1 MTTIR
6 QGLIDF
12 WKLIWGEKTRISSS
26 LPLLFWFGV
35 FFCFILFP
43 FFLVD
48 VGLDSYLDT
57 KKSLEKKDLFKKLNN
72 RLELLLQYGNS
83 RHYYHAVLKRIV
95 DLAEKTS
102 NPTAYL
108 QRALAHLKKRN
119 PGVFRF
125 IVWDDKGRIIDNL
138 TDEKSYKYIIKTMY
152 DAFAL
157 ASKDILENYPGNPGA
172 LTQIDKKINLLRSY
186 LGAFFIQE
194 RMNLP
199 FLRGI
204 LGECIMASSL
214 PERSHFW
221 YRVNDRFGI
230 FVNIHSEAI
239 ESNNYFKKIITGLNR
254 DTSGIKCGMA
264 ELIRDRKVFT
274 DKVVPFKRELLIE
287 LGKFAGTSESEVETS
302 NQLLVI
308 KPITPFVLGFCTIP
322 TKGNL
327 IEKKETRYRILAGTS
342 IAFAL
347 VGILAA
353 YIIFKSG
360 FFSIRWKL
368 AVLFIYAN
376 GLPLLILG
384 FLGFDYM
391 QQVRMQLLD
400 RAQNQIS
407 DLLKEFDSKFV
418 RILQRFE
425 NEANQIRG
433 RINQK
438 FADEKI
444 TETDFTNFEDEIMK
458 LRPNDLIVAD
468 NVGKFKIFR
477 CSGRRADK
485 FISNMA
491 QGLLEFA
498 NEKEYVPFVKFNE
511 DMKNRDGKIK
521 AQTLMSNKAIVFD
534 EVLSKTNKIAVQ
546 QMGSEERFYYW
557 AFIGNEIKRQFDYL
571 CMVSW
576 SQHYLQEVYLQEF
589 LDSYNQNAHGI
600 KLFAMVETNG
610 VTYPESNT
618 GLEIDTLFRQVF
630 NLKVVRSDAVR
641 IGDDHFVAYGSVGK
655 MMNKVAMIGI
665 FPGRI
670 VDDHIT
676 SIKFRLV
683 IFAMLSVFMTT
694 GIGML
699 LARQFLEPVKE
710 LENGVKAIGE
720 QNFRYRI
727 PISGADE
734 FGHLGG
740 VFNRAI
746 ESLED
751 LEVAKIVQENLFPS
765 EPMVQGNLEVFGRSV
780 SMTRLG
786 GDYYD
791 YFNIDNDYA
800 GVLMGDV
807 AGHGVPA
814 ALLMAMAKASVLL
827 ADDAQRH
834 SPGFLLEALHKV
846 IYRVKSSK
854 IKRMMTCQYFAI
866 NTGDG
871 SFKFANAG
879 HCFPALIKNRGRSI
893 EQLKQVGTPLG
904 ITKKAKYK
912 EEQLNLE
919 EGDIVL
925 LYTDGIIESKN
936 RDGLELGFERFE
948 QLVLDSYDDNLE
960 NFYQKIFDGY
970 LHWTPTAED
979 DITMILF
986 RYQSK
991 GLKE

>member
-1 MTTIR
+1 MATIR
-6 QGLIDF
+6 QGFKDF
-12 WKLIWGEKTRISSS
+12 WQLIWGEKTRISSS

-48 VGLDSYLDT
+48 VGLDSYLET
-57 KKSLEKKDLFKKLNN
+57 KKSLEKKDLFKKLNS

-83 RHYYHAVLKRIV
+83 RHYYHAVIKRIV

-102 NPTAYL
+102 DPAAYL
-108 QRALAHLKKRN
+108 KRALAHLKKRN

-125 IVWDDKGRIIDNL
+125 IVWDDKGRTIDYL
-138 TDEKSYKYIIKTMY
+138 TDEKSYKYIVKTMY

-172 LTQIDKKINLLRSY
+172 LSQIDKKINLLRSY

-230 FVNIHSEAI
+230 FANIHSEAI
-239 ESNNYFKKIITGLNR
+239 ESNDYLKKIIIGLNR
-254 DTSGIKCGMA
+254 DSSGIKCGMA

-274 DKVVPFKRELLIE
+274 DKAVPFKRELLIE

-302 NQLLVI
+302 NQLLVV

-327 IEKKETRYRILAGTS
+327 IDKKEARCRILAGAAITLS
-342 IAFAL
+342 LAVIFA
-347 VGILAA
+347 V

-407 DLLKEFDSKFV
+407 DLIKEFDSRFV
-418 RILQRFE
+418 SILQRFE
-425 NEANQIRG
+425 NQANQIRR

-438 FADEKI
+438 FADEKV
-444 TETDFTNFEDEIMK
+444 TEKDFTNFEDEIMK
-458 LRPNDLIVAD
+458 LKPTELILAD
-468 NVGKFKIFR
+468 KLGKFKIFR
-477 CSGRRADK
+477 CTGRRADK
-485 FISNMA
+485 FISSMA
-491 QGLLEFA
+491 HGLLEFA
-498 NEKEYVPFVKFNE
+498 NENDYVPFIKFSE
-511 DMKNRDGKIK
+511 DMKNRGDKIK
-521 AQTLMSNKAIVFD
+521 AQSIISSKAIVFD
-534 EVLSKTNKIAVQ
+534 EILSKTNKIAVQ
-546 QMGSEERFYYW
+546 QMASEEHFYYW
-557 AFIGNEIKRQFDYL
+557 AFIGNEIKRKFDYL

-589 LDSYNQNAHGI
+589 IESYNQNAHGI

-610 VTYPESNT
+610 VSYPEFNT
-618 GLEIDTLFRQVF
+618 GTEINNLFRQVF
-630 NLKVVRSDAVR
+630 NLKVVKSDAVP
-641 IGDDHFVAYGSVGK
+641 IGDKHFVAYGSVGK

-665 FPGRI
+665 FPGQI
-670 VDDHIT
+670 VENHIAT
-676 SIKFRLV
+676 IKLRLV

-694 GIGML
+694 GIGIL

-734 FGHLGG
+734 FGHLVG

-751 LEVAKIVQENLFPS
+751 LEVAKIVQENLFPP
-765 EPMVQGNLEVFGRSV
+765 EPMIQGGLEVFGRSV

-791 YFNIDNDYA
+791 YFSIDNDYA

-827 ADDAQRH
+827 ADETQRH
-834 SPGFLLEALHKV
+834 SPAFLLEALHKV

-871 SFKFANAG
+871 TFKFANAG
-879 HCFPALIKNRGRSI
+879 HCFPVLIKSRGRSI

-904 ITKKAKYK
+904 ITKKVKYK
-912 EEQLNLE
+912 EEQLKLE
-919 EGDIVL
+919 DGDIVL

-948 QLVLDSYDDNLE
+948 QLALDSYDDNLE
-960 NFYQKIFDGY
+960 KFYQKIFDDY
-970 LHWTPTAED
+970 LRWTPTAED

-986 RYQSK
+986 RYKSQ
-991 GLKE
+991 GMKE

>member
-6 QGLIDF
+6 QGLKDF

-26 LPLLFWFGV
+26 LPLIFWFGV

-57 KKSLEKKDLFKKLNN
+57 KKSLEKKDLFKKLNS

-83 RHYYHAVLKRIV
+83 RHYYHAVVKRIV

-102 NPTAYL
+102 DPAAYL
-108 QRALAHLKKRN
+108 KRALTHLKKRN

-125 IVWDDKGRIIDNL
+125 IVWDDKGRTIDNL
-138 TDEKSYKYIIKTMY
+138 TDEKSYKYIVKTMY

-172 LTQIDKKINLLRSY
+172 LSQIDKKINLLRSY

-239 ESNNYFKKIITGLNR
+239 ESNDYFKKIITGLNR
-254 DTSGIKCGMA
+254 DCSGITCGMA

-274 DKVVPFKRELLIE
+274 DKAVQFKRELLIE

-302 NQLLVI
+302 NQLLVV

-327 IEKKETRYRILAGTS
+327 IDKKEARYRILAGAAITFS
-342 IAFAL
+342 
-347 VGILAA
+347 LAA
-353 YIIFKSG
+353 IFVAYVIFKSG

-368 AVLFIYAN
+368 AALFIYAN

-407 DLLKEFDSKFV
+407 DLLKEFDSRFV
-418 RILQRFE
+418 SILQRFE
-425 NEANQIRG
+425 NQANQIRR

-438 FADEKI
+438 FADEKV
-444 TETDFTNFEDEIMK
+444 TEKDFTNFEDEIVK
-458 LRPNDLIVAD
+458 LRPNDLILAD
-468 NVGKFKIFR
+468 KLGKFKIFR

-485 FISNMA
+485 FISSMA

-498 NEKEYVPFVKFNE
+498 NENDYVPFIKFNE

-521 AQTLMSNKAIVFD
+521 AQSIMSSKAIVFD
-534 EVLSKTNKIAVQ
+534 EILSKTNKIAVQ

-557 AFIGNEIKRQFDYL
+557 AFVGNEIKRKLDYL
-571 CMVSW
+571 CMISW

-610 VTYPESNT
+610 VSYPESNT
-618 GLEIDTLFRQVF
+618 GIGINTLFRQVF

-641 IGDDHFVAYGSVGK
+641 IGDEHFVAYGSVGK

-676 SIKFRLV
+676 TIKLRLV

-727 PISGADE
+727 PVSGADE

-751 LEVAKIVQENLFPS
+751 LEVAKIVQENLFPP
-765 EPMVQGNLEVFGRSV
+765 EPMLHGSLEVFGRSV

-827 ADDAQRH
+827 ADEAQRH
-834 SPGFLLEALHKV
+834 SPAFLLEALHKV
-846 IYRVKSSK
+846 IFRVKSSK

-871 SFKFANAG
+871 TFKFANAG

-904 ITKKAKYK
+904 ITKKARYK
-912 EEQLNLE
+912 EEQFKLE

-948 QLVLDSYDDNLE
+948 RLVLDSYDENLE
-960 NFYQKIFDGY
+960 KFYQKIFDDY
-970 LHWTPTAED
+970 LRWTPTAED

-986 RYQSK
+986 RYQSQGK
-991 GLKE
+991 KE